1 MVKKKQKICF
11 QTVIHQMAT
20 YLIWLRRNCG
30 DFPGGPVVKNLP
42 CNAGDVGS
50 SPGWGTG
57 ISHASEQL
65 SHALQA
71 LSPCITSRQSEHQ
84 KE

>member
-1 MVKKKQKICF
+1 
-11 QTVIHQMAT
+11 MAA

-30 DFPGGPVVKNLP
+30 DFPGSPVVKNLP
-42 CNAGDVGS
+42 CNAGDMGS

-71 LSPCITSRQSEHQ
+71 LSRASHLESPCTKKKDPVWHN
-84 KE
+84 